1 MRTAYDL
8 LMTAPDDQITRCR
21 LAHTAIGAGEWA
33 DAAHFLRN
41 AAREAAGTAWGQD
54 AAVLDHE
61 PSDEDLR
68 LIKVALKRPHSPTN

>member
-33 DAAHFLRN
+33 DAAHFLCN
-41 AAREAAGTAWGQD
+41 AARESAGTAWGQD
-54 AAVLDHE
+54 AAALASFCQAH
-61 PSDEDLR
+61 
-68 LIKVALKRPHSPTN
+68 VAAGPAPRA

>member
-8 LMTAPDDQITRCR
+8 VMTAPDDQITRCR

-54 AAVLDHE
+54 AAVLASFCQAHVAAG
-61 PSDEDLR
+61 PALR
-68 LIKVALKRPHSPTN
+68 A